1 MNKLINWIN
10 DINTQIFMNIK
21 MRSKDNKNLKTKI
34 GLKNLLVQK
43 NIQAFKPKNINIQ
56 TISID
61 KANNYF
67 NEDKKFFSTKNLNKI
82 RYLNNPSINY
92 NINNINYLQE
102 EDQISLF
109 DSSGSDRV
117 PSPIDSLKSSSYF
130 TNTIKKRKYKRHQK
144 KRKNKY
150 SNSINNLSLN
160 SNINNCNNSIFLSS
174 SSSDN
179 DYSESDVSCNS
190 RDDKKKIYC
199 EKMMIEENELDYL
212 KRSEVG
218 LISSEEEDNNSV
230 DNSNSIE
237 ENFNNEIERILIEI
251 YNKNISIVSS
261 GYYNYNEI
269 NKNNSEIEDIEK
281 QIKKY
286 LKRENFKTILLVL
299 KSLSNKIKELVG
311 KYKEKVFEIEDIK
324 NIYDANQLK
333 RQILLSNQII
343 HCNNSIESNVATNSN
358 SNSPCES
365 FNEEENYIKNNLL
378 LNVKDEIAGK
388 GIANILLRE
397 LINIKKTLKISSKE
411 IEGIFKYPLNILKDE
426 NGKKIKFSV
435 ELMQCEEFCKTLLS
449 DELISTLLNQIKSI
463 FYRIKVPK
471 YIKLIEEL
479 EENCIHK
486 NEMTRFVEYI
496 NDRLDDIK
504 RNSNN
509 NNDNDLDESNGEE
522 NINSDIIENK
532 IEKETDFSL
541 NKSSSNES
549 NEASKKIAK
558 KKNNNK
564 NKNNKNEIDENN
576 KNNDKEMTFKD
587 LDELLN
593 YINEDSDS
601 KKGKKK
607 SRKSKKNKKQN
618 NSTKD
623 NQQEK
628 KENDENSDDN
638 IFDEDFEKEFE
649 NFKNDIESNTIH
661 FNDINKT
668 KPCLSENFLEI
679 ISKY

>member
-1 MNKLINWIN
+1 MKA
-10 DINTQIFMNIK
+10 
-21 MRSKDNKNLKTKI
+21 KDSKNLKKKI
-34 GLKNLLVQK
+34 GLKNLFVQK
-43 NIQAFKPKNINIQ
+43 NTQSFKPKNINIQ
-56 TISID
+56 TINID
-61 KANNYF
+61 KTNNYF

-82 RYLNNPSINY
+82 RYLNNSSIIY
-92 NINNINYLQE
+92 NINNANFLQDE
-102 EDQISLF
+102 EQISLF

-144 KRKNKY
+144 KIKN
-150 SNSINNLSLN
+150 NINNLSLN
-160 SNINNCNNSIFLSS
+160 SNINNCNNSIFLYSS

-190 RDDKKKIYC
+190 RDDRKKIYY

-269 NKNNSEIEDIEK
+269 NKNSSEIEDIEK

-286 LKRENFKTILLVL
+286 LKKENFKTILLVL

-324 NIYDANQLK
+324 NIYDANQHK

-378 LNVKDEIAGK
+378 INVDDEIAGK

-435 ELMQCEEFCKTLLS
+435 ELMQCEEFCKTLLN
-449 DELISTLLNQIKSI
+449 DDLISALLNQIKNI
-463 FYRIKVPK
+463 FYQIKTPK

-496 NDRLDDIK
+496 NGRLDDIK

-522 NINSDIIENK
+522 IINNDITENK

-541 NKSSSNES
+541 NKSFSNES
-549 NEASKKIAK
+549 NGTVKKIKRK
-558 KKNNNK
+558 KNNK
-564 NKNNKNEIDENN
+564 NKNNKNENDENIN
-576 KNNDKEMTFKD
+576 KEMTFKD
-587 LDELLN
+587 IDELLN

-607 SRKSKKNKKQN
+607 CRKSKKNKKQN
-618 NSTKD
+618 NSVKD

-628 KENDENSDDN
+628 KENNENSDDN
-638 IFDEDFEKEFE
+638 LFDEDFEKEFE
-649 NFKNDIESNTIH
+649 IFKNDIENNSIH
-661 FNDINKT
+661 INKITKT
-668 KPCLSENFLEI
+668 KPCLSDDFLEI

>member
-1 MNKLINWIN
+1 LNKIINWIN
-10 DINTQIFMNIK
+10 DINTQNFMYIK
-21 MRSKDNKNLKTKI
+21 MKAKDSKNLKKKI
-34 GLKNLLVQK
+34 GLKNLFVQK
-43 NIQAFKPKNINIQ
+43 NTQTFKHKNINIQ
-56 TISID
+56 TINID
-61 KANNYF
+61 KTNNYF

-82 RYLNNPSINY
+82 RYLNNSSINY
-92 NINNINYLQE
+92 NINNANYLQDDE
-102 EDQISLF
+102 QISLF

-117 PSPIDSLKSSSYF
+117 PSPIGSLKSSSYF

-144 KRKNKY
+144 KIKN
-150 SNSINNLSLN
+150 NINNLSLN
-160 SNINNCNNSIFLSS
+160 SNINNCNNSIFLCSS

-179 DYSESDVSCNS
+179 DYSESDISCNS
-190 RDDKKKIYC
+190 RDDKKKLYY

-261 GYYNYNEI
+261 GYYNYNEM

-286 LKRENFKTILLVL
+286 LKKENFKTILLVL

-324 NIYDANQLK
+324 NIYDANQHK

-378 LNVKDEIAGK
+378 VNVDDEIAGK

-435 ELMQCEEFCKTLLS
+435 ELMQCEEFCKTLLN
-449 DELISTLLNQIKSI
+449 DELISTLLNQIKNI
-463 FYRIKVPK
+463 FYQIKTPK

-496 NDRLDDIK
+496 NNKLDDIK

-509 NNDNDLDESNGEE
+509 NNDNDLDESNVEE
-522 NINSDIIENK
+522 NINSDIAENK

-549 NEASKKIAK
+549 NETGKKVKRK
-558 KKNNNK
+558 KNNK
-564 NKNNKNEIDENN
+564 NKSNKNENDENN
-576 KNNDKEMTFKD
+576 NKEMTFKD
-587 LDELLN
+587 IDELLN

-607 SRKSKKNKKQN
+607 CRKSKKNKKQN
-618 NSTKD
+618 NSIKE

-628 KENDENSDDN
+628 KENNENFDDN
-638 IFDEDFEKEFE
+638 LFDEDFEKEFE
-649 NFKNDIESNTIH
+649 NFKNDIEKNSIH
-661 FNDINKT
+661 INNITKT
-668 KPCLSENFLEI
+668 KPCLSDDFLKI

>member
-1 MNKLINWIN
+1 MKA
-10 DINTQIFMNIK
+10 
-21 MRSKDNKNLKTKI
+21 KDSKNLKKKI
-34 GLKNLLVQK
+34 GLKNLFVQK
-43 NIQAFKPKNINIQ
+43 NTQSFKPKNINIQ
-56 TISID
+56 TINID

-82 RYLNNPSINY
+82 RYLNNSSIIY
-92 NINNINYLQE
+92 NINNANYLQDE
-102 EDQISLF
+102 EQISLF

-144 KRKNKY
+144 KIKN
-150 SNSINNLSLN
+150 NINNLSLN
-160 SNINNCNNSIFLSS
+160 SNINNCNNSIFLYSS

-190 RDDKKKIYC
+190 RDDRKKIYY

-286 LKRENFKTILLVL
+286 LKKENFKTILLVL

-324 NIYDANQLK
+324 NIYDANQHK

-378 LNVKDEIAGK
+378 INVDDEIAGK

-435 ELMQCEEFCKTLLS
+435 ELMQCEEFCKTLLN
-449 DELISTLLNQIKSI
+449 DELISALLNQIKNI
-463 FYRIKVPK
+463 FYQIKTPK

-496 NDRLDDIK
+496 NGRLDDIK

-522 NINSDIIENK
+522 IINNDITENK

-541 NKSSSNES
+541 NKSFSNES
-549 NEASKKIAK
+549 NGTVKKIKRK
-558 KKNNNK
+558 KNNK
-564 NKNNKNEIDENN
+564 NKNNKNENDENIN
-576 KNNDKEMTFKD
+576 KEMTFKD
-587 LDELLN
+587 IDELLN

-607 SRKSKKNKKQN
+607 CRKSKKNKKQN
-618 NSTKD
+618 NSVKD

-628 KENDENSDDN
+628 KENNENSDDN
-638 IFDEDFEKEFE
+638 LFDEDFEKEFE
-649 NFKNDIESNTIH
+649 IFKNDIENNSIH
-661 FNDINKT
+661 INKITKT
-668 KPCLSENFLEI
+668 KPCLSDDFLEI

>member
-1 MNKLINWIN
+1 MKA
-10 DINTQIFMNIK
+10 
-21 MRSKDNKNLKTKI
+21 KDSKNLKKKI
-34 GLKNLLVQK
+34 GLKNLFVQK
-43 NIQAFKPKNINIQ
+43 NTQSFKPKNINIQ
-56 TISID
+56 TINID
-61 KANNYF
+61 KTNNYF

-82 RYLNNPSINY
+82 RYLNNSSIIY
-92 NINNINYLQE
+92 NINNANYLQDE
-102 EDQISLF
+102 EQISLF

-144 KRKNKY
+144 KIKN
-150 SNSINNLSLN
+150 NINNLSLN
-160 SNINNCNNSIFLSS
+160 SNINNCNNSIFLYSS

-190 RDDKKKIYC
+190 RDDRKKIYY

-286 LKRENFKTILLVL
+286 LKKENFKTILLVL

-324 NIYDANQLK
+324 NIYDANQHK

-378 LNVKDEIAGK
+378 INVDDEIAGK

-435 ELMQCEEFCKTLLS
+435 ELMQCEEFCKTLLN
-449 DELISTLLNQIKSI
+449 DDLISALLNQIKNI
-463 FYRIKVPK
+463 FYQIKTPK

-496 NDRLDDIK
+496 NGRLDDIK

-522 NINSDIIENK
+522 IINNDITENK

-541 NKSSSNES
+541 NKSFSNES
-549 NEASKKIAK
+549 NGTVKKIKRK
-558 KKNNNK
+558 KNNK
-564 NKNNKNEIDENN
+564 NKNNKNENDENIN
-576 KNNDKEMTFKD
+576 KEMTFKD
-587 LDELLN
+587 IDELLN

-607 SRKSKKNKKQN
+607 CRKSKKNKKQN
-618 NSTKD
+618 NSVKD

-628 KENDENSDDN
+628 KENNENSDDN
-638 IFDEDFEKEFE
+638 VFDEDFEKEFE
-649 NFKNDIESNTIH
+649 IFKNDIENNSIH
-661 FNDINKT
+661 INKITKT
-668 KPCLSENFLEI
+668 KPCLSDDFLEI

>member
-1 MNKLINWIN
+1 M
-10 DINTQIFMNIK
+10 
-21 MRSKDNKNLKTKI
+21 KNLF
-34 GLKNLLVQK
+34 VQK
-43 NIQAFKPKNINIQ
+43 NTQSFKPKNINIQ
-56 TISID
+56 TINID
-61 KANNYF
+61 KTNNYF

-82 RYLNNPSINY
+82 RYLNNSSIIY
-92 NINNINYLQE
+92 NINNANYLQDE
-102 EDQISLF
+102 EQISLF

-144 KRKNKY
+144 KIKN
-150 SNSINNLSLN
+150 NINNLSLN
-160 SNINNCNNSIFLSS
+160 SNINNCNNSIFLYSS

-190 RDDKKKIYC
+190 RDDRKKIYY

-269 NKNNSEIEDIEK
+269 NKNSSEIEDIEK

-286 LKRENFKTILLVL
+286 LKKENFKTILLVL

-324 NIYDANQLK
+324 NIYDANQHK

-378 LNVKDEIAGK
+378 INVDDEIAGK

-435 ELMQCEEFCKTLLS
+435 ELMQCEEFCKTLLN
-449 DELISTLLNQIKSI
+449 DDLISALLNQIKNI
-463 FYRIKVPK
+463 FYQIKTPK

-496 NDRLDDIK
+496 NGRLDDIK

-522 NINSDIIENK
+522 IINNDITENK

-541 NKSSSNES
+541 NKSFSNES
-549 NEASKKIAK
+549 NGTVKKIKRK
-558 KKNNNK
+558 KNNK
-564 NKNNKNEIDENN
+564 NKNNKNENDENIN
-576 KNNDKEMTFKD
+576 KEMTFKD
-587 LDELLN
+587 IDELLN

-607 SRKSKKNKKQN
+607 CRKSKKNKKQN
-618 NSTKD
+618 NSVKD

-628 KENDENSDDN
+628 KENNENSDDN
-638 IFDEDFEKEFE
+638 LFDEDFEKEFE
-649 NFKNDIESNTIH
+649 IFKNDIENNSIH
-661 FNDINKT
+661 INKITKT
-668 KPCLSENFLEI
+668 KPCLSDDFLEI

>member
-1 MNKLINWIN
+1 MKA
-10 DINTQIFMNIK
+10 
-21 MRSKDNKNLKTKI
+21 KDSKNLKKKI
-34 GLKNLLVQK
+34 GLKNLFVQK
-43 NIQAFKPKNINIQ
+43 NTQTFKPKNINIQ
-56 TISID
+56 TINID
-61 KANNYF
+61 KTNNYF

-82 RYLNNPSINY
+82 RYLNNSSINY
-92 NINNINYLQE
+92 NINNANYLQDE
-102 EDQISLF
+102 EQISLF
-109 DSSGSDRV
+109 DSSGSDRI

-144 KRKNKY
+144 KIKN
-150 SNSINNLSLN
+150 NINNLSLN
-160 SNINNCNNSIFLSS
+160 SNINNCNNSIFLCSS

-179 DYSESDVSCNS
+179 DYSESDISCNS
-190 RDDKKKIYC
+190 RDDKKKLYY

-261 GYYNYNEI
+261 GYYNYNEM

-286 LKRENFKTILLVL
+286 LKKENFKTILLVL

-324 NIYDANQLK
+324 NIYDANQHK

-378 LNVKDEIAGK
+378 VNVDDEIAGK

-435 ELMQCEEFCKTLLS
+435 ELMQCEEFCKTLLN
-449 DELISTLLNQIKSI
+449 DELISTLLNQIKNI
-463 FYRIKVPK
+463 FYQIKTPK

-496 NDRLDDIK
+496 NNKLDDIK

-509 NNDNDLDESNGEE
+509 NNDNDLDESNVEE
-522 NINSDIIENK
+522 NINSDIAENK

-549 NEASKKIAK
+549 NETGKKVKRK
-558 KKNNNK
+558 KNNK
-564 NKNNKNEIDENN
+564 NKSNKNENDENN
-576 KNNDKEMTFKD
+576 NKEMTFKD
-587 LDELLN
+587 IDELLN

-607 SRKSKKNKKQN
+607 CRKSKKNKKQN
-618 NSTKD
+618 NSIKE

-628 KENDENSDDN
+628 KENNENSDDN
-638 IFDEDFEKEFE
+638 LFDEDFEKEFE
-649 NFKNDIESNTIH
+649 NFKNDIEKNSIH
-661 FNDINKT
+661 INNITKT
-668 KPCLSENFLEI
+668 KPCLSDDFLKI

>member
-1 MNKLINWIN
+1 MKA
-10 DINTQIFMNIK
+10 
-21 MRSKDNKNLKTKI
+21 KDSKNLKKKI
-34 GLKNLLVQK
+34 GLKNLFVQK
-43 NIQAFKPKNINIQ
+43 NTQSFKPKNINIQ
-56 TISID
+56 TINID
-61 KANNYF
+61 KTNNYF

-82 RYLNNPSINY
+82 RYLNNSSIIY
-92 NINNINYLQE
+92 NINNANYLQDE
-102 EDQISLF
+102 EQISLF

-144 KRKNKY
+144 KIKN
-150 SNSINNLSLN
+150 NINNLSLN
-160 SNINNCNNSIFLSS
+160 SNINNCNNSIFLYSS

-190 RDDKKKIYC
+190 RDDRKKIYY

-286 LKRENFKTILLVL
+286 LKKENFKTILLVL

-324 NIYDANQLK
+324 NIYDANQHK

-378 LNVKDEIAGK
+378 INVDDEIAGK

-435 ELMQCEEFCKTLLS
+435 ELMQCEEFCKTLLN
-449 DELISTLLNQIKSI
+449 DDLISALLNQIKNI
-463 FYRIKVPK
+463 FYQIKTPK

-496 NDRLDDIK
+496 NGRLDDIK

-522 NINSDIIENK
+522 IINNDITENK

-541 NKSSSNES
+541 NKSFSNES
-549 NEASKKIAK
+549 NGTVKKIKRK
-558 KKNNNK
+558 KNNK
-564 NKNNKNEIDENN
+564 NKNNKNENDENIN
-576 KNNDKEMTFKD
+576 KEMTFKD
-587 LDELLN
+587 IDELLN

-607 SRKSKKNKKQN
+607 CRKSKKNKKQN
-618 NSTKD
+618 NSVKD
-623 NQQEK
+623 SQQEK
-628 KENDENSDDN
+628 KENNENSDDN
-638 IFDEDFEKEFE
+638 LFDEDFEKEFE
-649 NFKNDIESNTIH
+649 IFKNDIENYSIH
-661 FNDINKT
+661 INKITKT
-668 KPCLSENFLEI
+668 KPCLSDDFLEI

>member
-1 MNKLINWIN
+1 MNKLINWII
-10 DINTQIFMNIK
+10 DINTKNFMNIK
-21 MRSKDNKNLKTKI
+21 MRAKDSKNLKKKI
-34 GLKNLLVQK
+34 GLKNLFVQK
-43 NIQAFKPKNINIQ
+43 NKQTFKPKNINIQ

-61 KANNYF
+61 KTNKYF

-82 RYLNNPSINY
+82 RYLNNSSINY
-92 NINNINYLQE
+92 NINNANYLQDDE
-102 EDQISLF
+102 QISLF

-130 TNTIKKRKYKRHQK
+130 TNTIKKRKYKRHQNK
-144 KRKNKY
+144 IKN
-150 SNSINNLSLN
+150 NVNNLSLN
-160 SNINNCNNSIFLSS
+160 SNINKCNNSIFLCSS

-179 DYSESDVSCNS
+179 DYSESDMSCNS
-190 RDDKKKIYC
+190 RDDKKKVYYD
-199 EKMMIEENELDYL
+199 KMMIEENELDYL

-261 GYYNYNEI
+261 GYYNYNET
-269 NKNNSEIEDIEK
+269 NKNSSEIEDIEK

-286 LKRENFKTILLVL
+286 LKKENFKTILLVL

-333 RQILLSNQII
+333 RQILINNQII

-365 FNEEENYIKNNLL
+365 FNEEENNLL
-378 LNVKDEIAGK
+378 INVEDEIAGK

-411 IEGIFKYPLNILKDE
+411 IEGIFKYPLNILKDD

-435 ELMQCEEFCKTLLS
+435 ELMQCEEFCKTLLN
-449 DELISTLLNQIKSI
+449 DELISTLLNQIKNIS
-463 FYRIKVPK
+463 YQIKIPK

-479 EENCIHK
+479 EENCTHK
-486 NEMTRFVEYI
+486 NEMTRFFEYI
-496 NDRLDDIK
+496 NDKLDNIK
-504 RNSNN
+504 KNSNN
-509 NNDNDLDESNGEE
+509 NNDNDLDESNVEE
-522 NINSDIIENK
+522 NINGEIAENK

-541 NKSSSNES
+541 NKSSYNES
-549 NEASKKIAK
+549 KETGKKIK
-558 KKNNNK
+558 KKKNNK
-564 NKNNKNEIDENN
+564 NKNNKIENDENN
-576 KNNDKEMTFKD
+576 NKEVIFKD
-587 LDELLN
+587 IDELLN

-607 SRKSKKNKKQN
+607 GRKSKKNKKQN
-618 NSTKD
+618 NSIKD
-623 NQQEK
+623 SQQEK
-628 KENDENSDDN
+628 KEGNDNSDDN
-638 IFDEDFEKEFE
+638 LYDEDFEKEFE
-649 NFKNDIESNTIH
+649 NFKNDIESNTSHI
-661 FNDINKT
+661 NNINKT
-668 KPCLSENFLEI
+668 KPCLSEDFLEI

>member
-1 MNKLINWIN
+1 MKA
-10 DINTQIFMNIK
+10 
-21 MRSKDNKNLKTKI
+21 KDSKNLKKKI
-34 GLKNLLVQK
+34 GLKNLFVQK
-43 NIQAFKPKNINIQ
+43 NTQSFKPKNINIQ
-56 TISID
+56 TINID
-61 KANNYF
+61 KTNNYF

-82 RYLNNPSINY
+82 RYLNNSSIIY
-92 NINNINYLQE
+92 NINNANFLQDE
-102 EDQISLF
+102 EQISLF

-144 KRKNKY
+144 KIKN
-150 SNSINNLSLN
+150 NINNLSLN
-160 SNINNCNNSIFLSS
+160 SNINNCNNSIFLYSS

-190 RDDKKKIYC
+190 RDDRKKIYY

-269 NKNNSEIEDIEK
+269 NKNSSEIEDIEK

-286 LKRENFKTILLVL
+286 LKKENFKTILLVL

-324 NIYDANQLK
+324 NIYDANQHK

-378 LNVKDEIAGK
+378 INVDDEIAGK

-435 ELMQCEEFCKTLLS
+435 ELMQCEEFCKTLLN
-449 DELISTLLNQIKSI
+449 DDLISALLNQIKNI
-463 FYRIKVPK
+463 FYQIKTPK

-496 NDRLDDIK
+496 NGRLDDIK

-522 NINSDIIENK
+522 IINNDIAENK

-541 NKSSSNES
+541 NKSFSNES
-549 NEASKKIAK
+549 NGTVKKIKRK
-558 KKNNNK
+558 KNNK
-564 NKNNKNEIDENN
+564 NKNNKNENDENIN
-576 KNNDKEMTFKD
+576 KEMTFKD
-587 LDELLN
+587 IDELLN

-607 SRKSKKNKKQN
+607 CRKSKKNKKQN
-618 NSTKD
+618 NSVKD

-628 KENDENSDDN
+628 KENNENSDDN
-638 IFDEDFEKEFE
+638 LFDEDFEKEFE
-649 NFKNDIESNTIH
+649 IFKNDIENNSIH
-661 FNDINKT
+661 INKITKT
-668 KPCLSENFLEI
+668 KPCLSDDFLEI

>member
-1 MNKLINWIN
+1 MKA
-10 DINTQIFMNIK
+10 
-21 MRSKDNKNLKTKI
+21 KDSKNLKKKI
-34 GLKNLLVQK
+34 GLKNLFVQK
-43 NIQAFKPKNINIQ
+43 NTQSFKPKNINIQ
-56 TISID
+56 TINID

-82 RYLNNPSINY
+82 RYLNNSSIIY
-92 NINNINYLQE
+92 NINNANYLQDE
-102 EDQISLF
+102 EQISLF

-144 KRKNKY
+144 KIKN
-150 SNSINNLSLN
+150 NINNLSLN
-160 SNINNCNNSIFLSS
+160 SNINNCNNSIFLYSS

-190 RDDKKKIYC
+190 RDDRKKIYY

-286 LKRENFKTILLVL
+286 LKKENFKTILLVL

-324 NIYDANQLK
+324 NIYDANQHK

-378 LNVKDEIAGK
+378 INVDDEIAGK

-435 ELMQCEEFCKTLLS
+435 ELMQCEEFCKTLLN
-449 DELISTLLNQIKSI
+449 DDLISALLNQIKNI
-463 FYRIKVPK
+463 FYQIKTPK

-496 NDRLDDIK
+496 NGRLDDIK

-522 NINSDIIENK
+522 IINNDITENK

-541 NKSSSNES
+541 NKSFSNES
-549 NEASKKIAK
+549 NGTVKKIKRK
-558 KKNNNK
+558 KNNK
-564 NKNNKNEIDENN
+564 NKNNKNENDENIN
-576 KNNDKEMTFKD
+576 KEMTFKD
-587 LDELLN
+587 IDELLN

-607 SRKSKKNKKQN
+607 CRKSKKNKKQN
-618 NSTKD
+618 NSVKD
-623 NQQEK
+623 SQQEK
-628 KENDENSDDN
+628 KENNENSDDN
-638 IFDEDFEKEFE
+638 LFDEDFEKEFE
-649 NFKNDIESNTIH
+649 IFKNDIENNSIH
-661 FNDINKT
+661 INKITKT
-668 KPCLSENFLEI
+668 KPCLSDDFLEI

>member
-1 MNKLINWIN
+1 MKA
-10 DINTQIFMNIK
+10 
-21 MRSKDNKNLKTKI
+21 KDSKNLKKKI
-34 GLKNLLVQK
+34 GLKNLFVQK
-43 NIQAFKPKNINIQ
+43 NTQSFKPKNINIQ
-56 TISID
+56 TINID
-61 KANNYF
+61 KTNNYF

-82 RYLNNPSINY
+82 RYLNNSSIIY
-92 NINNINYLQE
+92 NINNANYLQDE
-102 EDQISLF
+102 EQISLF

-144 KRKNKY
+144 KIKN
-150 SNSINNLSLN
+150 NINNLSLN
-160 SNINNCNNSIFLSS
+160 SNINNCNNSIFLYSS

-190 RDDKKKIYC
+190 RDDRKKIYY

-269 NKNNSEIEDIEK
+269 NKNSSEIEDIEK

-286 LKRENFKTILLVL
+286 LKKENFKTILLVL

-324 NIYDANQLK
+324 NIYDANQHK

-378 LNVKDEIAGK
+378 INVDDEIAGK

-435 ELMQCEEFCKTLLS
+435 ELMQCEEFCKTLLN
-449 DELISTLLNQIKSI
+449 DDLISALLNQIKNI
-463 FYRIKVPK
+463 FYQIKTPK

-496 NDRLDDIK
+496 NCRLDDIK
-504 RNSNN
+504 RNTNN

-522 NINSDIIENK
+522 IINNDITENK

-541 NKSSSNES
+541 NKSFSNES
-549 NEASKKIAK
+549 NGTVKKIKRK
-558 KKNNNK
+558 KNNK
-564 NKNNKNEIDENN
+564 NKNNKNENDENIN
-576 KNNDKEMTFKD
+576 KEMTFKD
-587 LDELLN
+587 IDELLN

-607 SRKSKKNKKQN
+607 CRKSKKNKKQN
-618 NSTKD
+618 NSVKD

-628 KENDENSDDN
+628 KENNENSDDN
-638 IFDEDFEKEFE
+638 LFDEDFEKEFE
-649 NFKNDIESNTIH
+649 IFKNDIENNSIH
-661 FNDINKT
+661 INKITKT
-668 KPCLSENFLEI
+668 KPCLSDDFLEI

>member
-1 MNKLINWIN
+1 MKA
-10 DINTQIFMNIK
+10 
-21 MRSKDNKNLKTKI
+21 KDSKNLKKKI
-34 GLKNLLVQK
+34 GLKNLFVQK
-43 NIQAFKPKNINIQ
+43 NTQSFKPKNINIQ
-56 TISID
+56 TINID
-61 KANNYF
+61 KTNNYF

-82 RYLNNPSINY
+82 RYLNNSSINY
-92 NINNINYLQE
+92 NINNANYLQDE
-102 EDQISLF
+102 EQISLF

-144 KRKNKY
+144 KIKN
-150 SNSINNLSLN
+150 NINNLSLN
-160 SNINNCNNSIFLSS
+160 SNINNCNNSIFLCSS

-179 DYSESDVSCNS
+179 DYSESDISCNS
-190 RDDKKKIYC
+190 RDDKKKLYY

-286 LKRENFKTILLVL
+286 LKKENFKTILLVL

-324 NIYDANQLK
+324 NIYDANQHK

-378 LNVKDEIAGK
+378 INVDDEIAGK

-435 ELMQCEEFCKTLLS
+435 ELMQCEEFCKTLLN
-449 DELISTLLNQIKSI
+449 DELISTLLNQIKNI
-463 FYRIKVPK
+463 FYQIKTPK

-496 NDRLDDIK
+496 NNKLDDIK

-509 NNDNDLDESNGEE
+509 NNDNDLDESNVEE
-522 NINSDIIENK
+522 NINSDIAENK

-549 NEASKKIAK
+549 NETGKKVKRK
-558 KKNNNK
+558 KNNK
-564 NKNNKNEIDENN
+564 NKNNKNENDENN
-576 KNNDKEMTFKD
+576 NKEMTFKD
-587 LDELLN
+587 IDELLN

-607 SRKSKKNKKQN
+607 CRKSKKNKKQN
-618 NSTKD
+618 NSIKD

-628 KENDENSDDN
+628 KENNENSDDN
-638 IFDEDFEKEFE
+638 LFDEDFEKEFE
-649 NFKNDIESNTIH
+649 NFKNDIEKNSIH
-661 FNDINKT
+661 INNITKT
-668 KPCLSENFLEI
+668 KPCLSDDFLEI

>member
-1 MNKLINWIN
+1 MKA
-10 DINTQIFMNIK
+10 
-21 MRSKDNKNLKTKI
+21 KDSKNLKKKI
-34 GLKNLLVQK
+34 GLKNLFVQK
-43 NIQAFKPKNINIQ
+43 NTQSFKPKNINIQ
-56 TISID
+56 TINID
-61 KANNYF
+61 KTNNYF

-82 RYLNNPSINY
+82 RYLNNSSIIY
-92 NINNINYLQE
+92 NINNANFLQDE
-102 EDQISLF
+102 EQISLF

-144 KRKNKY
+144 KIKN
-150 SNSINNLSLN
+150 NINNLSLN
-160 SNINNCNNSIFLSS
+160 SNINNCNNSIFLYSS

-190 RDDKKKIYC
+190 RDDRKKIYY

-286 LKRENFKTILLVL
+286 LKKENFKTILLVL

-324 NIYDANQLK
+324 NIYDANQHK

-378 LNVKDEIAGK
+378 INVDDEIAGK

-435 ELMQCEEFCKTLLS
+435 ELMQCEEFCKTLLN
-449 DELISTLLNQIKSI
+449 DDLISALLNQIKNI
-463 FYRIKVPK
+463 FYQIKTPK

-496 NDRLDDIK
+496 NGRLDDIK

-522 NINSDIIENK
+522 IINNDITENK

-541 NKSSSNES
+541 NKSFSNES
-549 NEASKKIAK
+549 NGTVKKIKRK
-558 KKNNNK
+558 KNNK
-564 NKNNKNEIDENN
+564 NKNNKNENDENIN
-576 KNNDKEMTFKD
+576 KEMTFKD
-587 LDELLN
+587 IDELLN

-607 SRKSKKNKKQN
+607 CRKSKKNKKQN
-618 NSTKD
+618 NSVKD
-623 NQQEK
+623 SQQEK
-628 KENDENSDDN
+628 KENNENSDDN
-638 IFDEDFEKEFE
+638 LFDEDFEKEFE
-649 NFKNDIESNTIH
+649 IFKNDIENNSIH
-661 FNDINKT
+661 INKITKT
-668 KPCLSENFLEI
+668 KPCLSDDFLEI

>member
-1 MNKLINWIN
+1 MKA
-10 DINTQIFMNIK
+10 
-21 MRSKDNKNLKTKI
+21 KDSKNLKKKI
-34 GLKNLLVQK
+34 GLKNLFVQK
-43 NIQAFKPKNINIQ
+43 NTQTFKPKNINIQ
-56 TISID
+56 TINID
-61 KANNYF
+61 KTNNYF

-82 RYLNNPSINY
+82 RYLNNSSINY
-92 NINNINYLQE
+92 NINNANYLQDDE
-102 EDQISLF
+102 QISLF

-117 PSPIDSLKSSSYF
+117 PSPIGSLKSSSYF

-144 KRKNKY
+144 KIKN
-150 SNSINNLSLN
+150 NINNLSLN
-160 SNINNCNNSIFLSS
+160 SNINNCNNSIFLCSS

-179 DYSESDVSCNS
+179 DYSESDISCNS
-190 RDDKKKIYC
+190 RDDKKKLYY

-261 GYYNYNEI
+261 GYYNYNEM

-286 LKRENFKTILLVL
+286 LKKENFKTILLVL

-324 NIYDANQLK
+324 NIYDANQHK

-378 LNVKDEIAGK
+378 VNVDDEIAGK

-435 ELMQCEEFCKTLLS
+435 ELMQCEEFCKTLLN
-449 DELISTLLNQIKSI
+449 DELISTLLNQIKNI
-463 FYRIKVPK
+463 FYQIKTPK

-496 NDRLDDIK
+496 NNKLDDIK

-509 NNDNDLDESNGEE
+509 NNDNDLDESNVEE
-522 NINSDIIENK
+522 NINSDIAENK

-549 NEASKKIAK
+549 NETGKKVKRK
-558 KKNNNK
+558 KNNK
-564 NKNNKNEIDENN
+564 NKNNKNENDENN
-576 KNNDKEMTFKD
+576 NKEMTFKD
-587 LDELLN
+587 IDELLN

-607 SRKSKKNKKQN
+607 CRKSKKNKKQN
-618 NSTKD
+618 NSIKE

-628 KENDENSDDN
+628 KENNENSDDN
-638 IFDEDFEKEFE
+638 LFDEDFEKEFE
-649 NFKNDIESNTIH
+649 NFKNDIEKNSIH
-661 FNDINKT
+661 INNITKT
-668 KPCLSENFLEI
+668 KPCLSDDFLKI